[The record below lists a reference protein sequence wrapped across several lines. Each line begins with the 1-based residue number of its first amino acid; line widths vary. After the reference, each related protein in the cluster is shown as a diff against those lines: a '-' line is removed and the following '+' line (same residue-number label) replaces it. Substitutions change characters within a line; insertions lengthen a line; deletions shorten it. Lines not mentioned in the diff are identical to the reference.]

1 MDVSRVKEV
10 DGKEG
15 WDEIPLINKRDWGD
29 AAVADRCVG
38 VVGELNGAK
47 WGEIKEIS

>member
-29 AAVADRCVG
+29 AAVADRGDG

-47 WGEIKEIS
+47 WGQIKEIS

>member
-1 MDVSRVKEV
+1 M

-29 AAVADRCVG
+29 AAVADRG
-38 VVGELNGAK
+38 DGELNGAK
-47 WGEIKEIS
+47 WGQIKEIS